1 MASYRFLQDH
11 NVGGVSYLAGTTAST
26 ADVGGSLPAGW
37 MPSGQV
43 DPLDSAAVQAFWNA
57 GVQLL
62 GLVRAQW
69 TGISVPRPVTYWT
82 PFPAGGGTRPYILTG
97 LGASLGFVNW
107 TETRGANP

>member
-11 NVGGVSYLAGTTAST
+11 NVGGVTYLAGTTAST

-62 GLVRAQW
+62 
-69 TGISVPRPVTYWT
+69 
-82 PFPAGGGTRPYILTG
+82 AGR
-97 LGASLGFVNW
+97 
-107 TETRGANP
+107 